1 MGRDIWGKWV
11 HLMRTQFILRGVY
24 PNSIAVSIVWSTF
37 GRFDLGHMGGK
48 RGGGA
53 TYGRKRALEWG
64 KFSMVS
70 MHKNGLPRFE
80 LSSGHMAKVVVRHL
94 GRD

>member
-37 GRFDLGHMGGK
+37 GRFDLGHMGEK
-48 RGGGA
+48 GGG
-53 TYGRKRALEWG
+53 GDIWEKKGVGVGEIL
-64 KFSMVS
+64 
-70 MHKNGLPRFE
+70 HGLDAQKLPTQ
-80 LSSGHMAKVVVRHL
+80 V
-94 GRD
+94 